1 MSNASSSF
9 FVTGG
14 TLRPDAA
21 CYVERQADKDLYD
34 GLTAG
39 DFCYVLTSR
48 QMGKSSLMVR
58 TVQRLRAD
66 GRAVA
71 VLDLTAIGQ
80 NLTVDQ
86 WYTGLL
92 ERAGSQLDLED
103 EFEDFYE
110 DNANLGPAQRWFA
123 AIREVALASKD
134 CEKGLVIFVDEIDA
148 VRSLPFSTDEFFA
161 AIRECFNSRSAEPEL
176 AKLTFCLLGVATPS
190 DLIRDTRTTP
200 FNIGRRIELRDFSK
214 TEAEGLVGG
223 LEAHFPTDKAKVF
236 LDRVMYWTNGQP
248 YLTQLF
254 CRSLA
259 ENTDVATIA
268 KVDRLCETLFLDERA
283 AEKNDNLVFV
293 RERMLRS
300 EVDRFELLNLYAKIH
315 QGRCVRDDPGNPLV
329 GVLRL
334 SGIAREEK
342 GYLQI
347 RSPIYSRVFDC
358 NWVRHNLPDAE
369 VRRQQK
375 AYRQGVIR
383 SGVWAL
389 CILAVIAHFWIKAH
403 EQAMRAD
410 QSALSEASARGAAE
424 LAQKKAEVAAQ
435 QVSEV
440 LSQMELRQAEEM
452 FRLGRSS
459 TAVAY
464 LAHLL
469 NSNPTNRL
477 AAQRLVYALSQRNF
491 AIPIHEQERSAGDQ
505 PFVPRPSAPEFRVE
519 IQRTNET
526 VALVYR
532 RRSSSPI
539 ARLQHDGYIIES
551 DISPDSRFIA
561 TAAMD
566 DTARLWNAETGELL
580 TAPLK
585 HDGPVTTA
593 KFSPDGRLLATAA
606 ADHTVRIWEVET
618 GRLINEPLMHRGSV
632 GSIQFDQSGSRL
644 FTRMRR
650 GRGRNR
656 SPFRLWD
663 LRPGNLRAP
672 ALSHE
677 SSVLFV
683 RSVGDEGL
691 VLTVAKDN
699 VVRLW
704 NADSGQPSG
713 ASLQVEGDLFRLEV
727 SPTGESF
734 MTVDRAG
741 TAMLWSLPAMQP
753 LRQLSETGE
762 PVASVRFSSTGDR
775 ILVAHVAGRVTIASA
790 DDTGTNVVLETPTR
804 IVRAEFDQGS
814 KRVLTIGVGR
824 TVRIWSAADGKL
836 LADGI
841 GHFGP
846 IFGARFSPDTHRLVT
861 WSMNSA
867 RLWSTAEEATPE
879 MPLEHGSI
887 IRHAGF
893 DRTGERVFTASMD
906 RTVRIWNT
914 LTGEPLGLP
923 LVHSASVVHAQ
934 VLGDNLRLL
943 STTSTHRSR
952 LWDLQTGQPISEAFA
967 AAHHHVYGG
976 VRFEPHQTTS
986 LSPDG
991 RWLATTTDDT
1001 TVRVWPVLDPPVPV
1015 PNWLP
1020 MLAEQIGGERINE
1033 RGAIVSTDG
1042 RELRQIRKNLSRWDD
1057 EAFYIRWGKWL
1068 LADRADRPLF
1078 PGSVVRN
1085 SDLTAVDHAQH
1096 EQPQK

>member
-1 MSNASSSF
+1 MSNPSPSF

-21 CYVERQADKDLYD
+21 CYVERQADREIYE

-92 ERAGSQLDLED
+92 ERAGAQLDLED
-103 EFEDFYE
+103 EFEDFFE

-123 AIREVALASKD
+123 AIRQVALASED

-161 AIRECFNSRSAEPEL
+161 AIRECFNRRSAEPEL
-176 AKLTFCLLGVATPS
+176 ARLTFCLLGVATPS

-200 FNIGRRIELRDFSK
+200 FNIGRRIELRDFTR
-214 TEAEGLVGG
+214 TEAQALVEGLETRFPPERARMF
-223 LEAHFPTDKAKVF
+223 LE
-236 LDRVMYWTNGQP
+236 RVMYWTNGQP

-259 ENTDVATIA
+259 ENTDVATLS
-268 KVDRLCETLFLDERA
+268 KVDRLCETLFLDARA

-300 EVDRFELLNLYAKIH
+300 EVDRFELLNLYARIH
-315 QGRCVRDDPGNPLV
+315 QGRCVRDDPGSPLV

-342 GYLQI
+342 GYLRI

-358 NWVRHNLPDAE
+358 KWVRDNLPDAE
-369 VRRQQK
+369 VRRQRQ
-375 AYRQGVIR
+375 AYRQGLIR

-389 CILAVIAHFWIKAH
+389 CIVALIAHFWIKAH

-410 QSALSEASARGAAE
+410 QSATSEATARGMAE
-424 LAQKKAEVAAQ
+424 LAQKKAEAAAQ
-435 QVSEV
+435 QVSEI
-440 LSQMELRQAEEM
+440 LGQMELRQAEEM

-469 NSNPTNRL
+469 DSNPSNRL

-491 AIPIHEQERSAGDQ
+491 AMPISDFDRSPGDQ
-505 PFVPRPSAPEFRVE
+505 PFVPRPAAPEVRVE

-526 VALVYR
+526 VALVYS
-532 RRSSSPI
+532 RRSSKPV
-539 ARLQHDGYIIES
+539 AQLRHDGYIIES
-551 DISPDSRFIA
+551 DVSPDNQIIA

-566 DTARLWNAETGELL
+566 DTARLWSAETGEQLA
-580 TAPLK
+580 APLK
-585 HDGPVTTA
+585 HDGPVTFA
-593 KFSPDGRLLATAA
+593 KFSPDGSLLATAA
-606 ADHTVRIWEVET
+606 ADHTVRIWDVGT
-618 GRLINEPLMHRGSV
+618 GRLVNEPLMHSGSV
-632 GSIQFDQSGSRL
+632 GSIQFDQSGRRL

-650 GRGRNR
+650 GRGRGRN
-656 SPFRLWD
+656 PFRLWD
-663 LRPGNLRAP
+663 LRPGQMRTP
-672 ALSHE
+672 ALHHE
-677 SSVLFV
+677 TPVKFV
-683 RSVGDEGL
+683 RVVGDSGL
-691 VLTVAKDN
+691 VLTAAEDN

-704 NADSGQPSG
+704 NVDGKSHGPQ
-713 ASLQVEGDLFRLEV
+713 LVHEGELFRLEV
-727 SPTGESF
+727 SPTAEHF
-734 MTVDRAG
+734 ITADRAG
-741 TAMLWSLPAMQP
+741 KATLWTLPDMQP
-753 LRQLSETGE
+753 VRQLSETGE
-762 PVASVRFSSTGDR
+762 PVASVRFSSGGDR
-775 ILVAHVAGRVTIASA
+775 ILIAHVAGKVAIVPTADSASPVIFDA
-790 DDTGTNVVLETPTR
+790 PTR
-804 IVRAEFDQGS
+804 IVRAQFDDES

-824 TVRIWSAADGKL
+824 TVRIWSAGSGEL

-846 IFGARFSPDTHRLVT
+846 IFGAGFSPDEHHLVT

-867 RLWSTAEEATPE
+867 RLWSTGEEEAPE
-879 MPLEHGSI
+879 LPLEHGSI

-906 RTVRIWNT
+906 RTIRIWNSR
-914 LTGEPLGLP
+914 TGDPLGLP
-923 LVHSASVVHAQ
+923 LIHSASVVYAE
-934 VLGDNLRLL
+934 VLSDNLRLL

-952 LWDLQTGQPISEAFA
+952 LWDLQTAQPISDAFA

-976 VRFEPHQTTS
+976 IRFEPHKTTS
-986 LSPDG
+986 LSRDG
-991 RWLATTTDDT
+991 RWLATTSDDQ
-1001 TVRVWPVLDPPVPV
+1001 TVRVWPVFDPPVPI
-1015 PNWLP
+1015 PSWLP
-1020 MLAEQIGGERINE
+1020 VLAEQLGGERISE
-1033 RGAIVSTDG
+1033 RGAIISTDG
-1042 RELRQIRKNLSRWDD
+1042 RELRHLRRYLDKLRSDS
-1057 EAFYIRWGKWL
+1057 FYARWGRWL
-1068 LADRADRPLF
+1068 LADRSKRPVF
-1078 PGSVVRN
+1078 PGSGVKC
-1085 SDLTAVDHAQH
+1085 SDLMAAGHH
-1096 EQPQK
+1096 ENHEPELR

>member
-1 MSNASSSF
+1 MSNLSPSF

-103 EFEDFYE
+103 EFEDFVE
-110 DNANLGPAQRWFA
+110 ENKSLGPAHRWFA
-123 AIREVALASKD
+123 AIREVALTSKD
-134 CEKGLVIFVDEIDA
+134 CEQGLVVFVDEIDS

-161 AIRECFNSRSAEPEL
+161 AIRECFNRRSADPEL

-200 FNIGRRIELRDFSK
+200 FNIGRRIELRDFTK
-214 TEAEGLVGG
+214 REAVGLVGG
-223 LEAHFPTDKAKVF
+223 LESQFSGDEAKIL

-254 CRSLA
+254 CRALA
-259 ENTDVATIA
+259 ENTDVATVA

-315 QGRCVRDDPGNPLV
+315 AGRCVRDDPGNPLV

-342 GYLQI
+342 GFLQI
-347 RSPIYSRVFDC
+347 RSPIYSRVF
-358 NWVRHNLPDAE
+358 NRKWVRHNFPDAE
-369 VRRQQK
+369 VRRQRK

-389 CILAVIAHFWIKAH
+389 CILAVIAYFWVKAH

-410 QSALSEASARGAAE
+410 QSATSEAFARGAAE
-424 LAQKKAEVAAQ
+424 LAQKKAEVAAREVQ
-435 QVSEV
+435 EV

-469 NSNPTNRL
+469 VSNPTNRL

-491 AIPIHEQERSAGDQ
+491 AMPIHENERSPGDQ
-505 PFVPRPSAPEFRVE
+505 VVPPPAPPEIRID

-526 VALVYR
+526 VALIYR
-532 RRSSSPI
+532 RRASKPI
-539 ARLQHDGYIIES
+539 AKIQHDGYIIES
-551 DISPDSRFIA
+551 DISPDNQTVA

-580 TAPLK
+580 TPPLK
-585 HDGPVTTA
+585 HDGPVTSA
-593 KFSPDGRLLATAA
+593 KFSPDGKLLATAA
-606 ADHTVRIWEVET
+606 ADHTVRIWDVAT
-618 GRLINEPLMHRGSV
+618 GRLVNEPLMHAGSV
-632 GSIQFDQSGSRL
+632 GTIQFDRSGHHL

-650 GRGRNR
+650 GRGRGRNHY
-656 SPFRLWD
+656 RLWD
-663 LRPGNLRAP
+663 LRPGNLRVP
-672 ALSHE
+672 ALPHE
-677 SSVLFV
+677 SPVRFV
-683 RSVGDEGL
+683 RIVGNDGL
-691 VLTVAKDN
+691 VLTAAHDN

-704 NADSGQPSG
+704 NA
-713 ASLQVEGDLFRLEV
+713 
-727 SPTGESF
+727 
-734 MTVDRAG
+734 
-741 TAMLWSLPAMQP
+741 
-753 LRQLSETGE
+753 ETGK
-762 PVASVRFSSTGDR
+762 PFGSTM
-775 ILVAHVAGRVTIASA
+775 AH
-790 DDTGTNVVLETPTR
+790 
-804 IVRAEFDQGS
+804 
-814 KRVLTIGVGR
+814 
-824 TVRIWSAADGKL
+824 
-836 LADGI
+836 
-841 GHFGP
+841 
-846 IFGARFSPDTHRLVT
+846 
-861 WSMNSA
+861 
-867 RLWSTAEEATPE
+867 
-879 MPLEHGSI
+879 
-887 IRHAGF
+887 
-893 DRTGERVFTASMD
+893 
-906 RTVRIWNT
+906 
-914 LTGEPLGLP
+914 
-923 LVHSASVVHAQ
+923 
-934 VLGDNLRLL
+934 
-943 STTSTHRSR
+943 
-952 LWDLQTGQPISEAFA
+952 
-967 AAHHHVYGG
+967 
-976 VRFEPHQTTS
+976 
-986 LSPDG
+986 
-991 RWLATTTDDT
+991 
-1001 TVRVWPVLDPPVPV
+1001 
-1015 PNWLP
+1015 
-1020 MLAEQIGGERINE
+1020 
-1033 RGAIVSTDG
+1033 
-1042 RELRQIRKNLSRWDD
+1042 
-1057 EAFYIRWGKWL
+1057 
-1068 LADRADRPLF
+1068 
-1078 PGSVVRN
+1078 
-1085 SDLTAVDHAQH
+1085 
-1096 EQPQK
+1096 